1 MGRGT
6 DMQIRKET
14 ARDCPAISR
23 LIAEAFL
30 SAQHSTGREADIVI
44 GMRAAGALALSLVAE
59 EEGRI
64 VGHIAIS
71 EARVGEEAGWFL
83 VGPLAVLP
91 AWQGRG
97 IGSALMK
104 AAIEELKTGEAGGQ
118 SLGFV
123 LVGYPDYY
131 GRFGFRSFAGLTVAG
146 VPAENVMGLPF
157 GTREPMGE
165 LIHHPAF
172 GLDQKE

>member
-1 MGRGT
+1 MGREA

-14 ARDCPAISR
+14 ARDCPAISS

-30 SAQHSTGREADIVI
+30 SAEHSTGREADIVI
-44 GMRAAGALALSLVAE
+44 GLRTAGALVLSLVAE

-64 VGHIAIS
+64 LGHIAIS
-71 EARVGEEAGWFL
+71 QAKVGGEAGWFL

-97 IGSALMK
+97 IGSALMR
-104 AAIEELKTGEAGGQ
+104 AAIEELKGAG
-118 SLGFV
+118 SGFV

-131 GRFGFRSFAGLTVAG
+131 GRFGFRSFARLTVAG
-146 VPAENVMGLPF
+146 VPAENVMALPF
-157 GTREPMGE
+157 GSAEPVGE
-165 LIHHPAF
+165 IVHHPAF
-172 GLDQKE
+172 GLDQA